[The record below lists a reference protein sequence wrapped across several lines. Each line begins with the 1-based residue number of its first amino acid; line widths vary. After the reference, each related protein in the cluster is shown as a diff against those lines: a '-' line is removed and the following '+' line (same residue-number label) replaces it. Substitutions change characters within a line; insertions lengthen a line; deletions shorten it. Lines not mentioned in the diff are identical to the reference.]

1 MKGYILPIV
10 ACIAVLAAAMW
21 THAVRPKHIATLPSA
36 PPPESPSAATVAG
49 VGLVEPE
56 SENVELSCS
65 SSGMVTALYVKAGD
79 PVHKGQRLFAVD
91 DRELQGDLGVKHAAL
106 KAMEARLHRLQQ
118 APRAE
123 EIPPSVAKVEEA
135 KAQLGDAEVQVKLI
149 ESVTDSRA
157 VKAEDV
163 QRRRLNLEAAKAR
176 LEQAEKDLALLKAG
190 TWGPDIDVA
199 KSDVAQAAAAVR
211 QDEINLSRLTV
222 TAPVD
227 GIILQNK
234 VRLGQF
240 AQCGPLADPL
250 MVFGGGSNLHLR
262 TDIDEND
269 AWRVRPG
276 ATALA
281 RLRGASAVSFPLEF
295 VRVEPY
301 VVPKKSLTG
310 DATER
315 VDTRVLQVIYRFKD
329 PQAPV
334 YDGQQMDVYIQAP
347 PRSDAMKSEPAKSEA
362 MKIAAPSAMSG
373 ASR

>member
-1 MKGYILPIV
+1 MKGYILPIL
-10 ACIAVLAAAMW
+10 ACIAILGAAAW

-36 PPPESPSAATVAG
+36 PPPESPSAGTVAG

-56 SENVELSCS
+56 SENIELSCS
-65 SSGMVTALYVKAGD
+65 SSGMVTGLYVKAGD
-79 PVHKGQRLFAVD
+79 RVHKGQRLFSAD
-91 DRELQGDLGVKHAAL
+91 DRELQGDLGVKKAAL
-106 KAMEARLHRLQQ
+106 KAMQARLSRLDQ

-123 EIPPSVAKVEEA
+123 EIPPSQAKVDEA
-135 KAQLGDAEVQVKLI
+135 KAQLADAEVQVKLI

-163 QRRRLNLEAAKAR
+163 QRRRLNLAAAKAR
-176 LEQAEKDLALLKAG
+176 LEQSEKELALLKAG
-190 TWGPDIDVA
+190 TWAPDLDVA
-199 KSDVAQAAAAVR
+199 RSDVAQAAAAVR

-250 MVFGGGSNLHLR
+250 MVFGGGAGLHLR
-262 TDIDEND
+262 TEIDEND
-269 AWRVRPG
+269 AWRVRAG

-281 RLRGASAVSFPLEF
+281 RLRGASTVSYPLEF

-329 PQAPV
+329 PQARV
-334 YDGQQMDVYIQAP
+334 YDGQQMDVYIEAP
-347 PRSDAMKSEPAKSEA
+347 SRSEAMKSESTKSEA
-362 MKIAAPSAMSG
+362 MKSAASAGSSG